1 MKTKLVAAI
10 MGLAAFASSAS
21 VTISDVIVRQQW
33 PWNGK
38 VNIDY
43 VLSDPSGGEHDINVV
58 LRNADQVIT
67 NEYGSLTGDLF
78 GVKSG
83 AHRIVWDPQFNSP
96 AYADKVMADF
106 SVTLSTDDDAAAYMV
121 IDLSG
126 GAGAAQFPVTFT
138 NRPPADGWNQDVYK
152 TTKLVLRHIPAGS
165 FRMGSPDDDE
175 IGHSTSREKLH
186 TVTFTNDFYIGVFEM
201 SYAQYSNI
209 VHTVEEYS
217 AGAAGSKT
225 AIGYVTTGMLRG
237 AGTVSDKKNYYAIET
252 DSFFGRFNDKFSFTG
267 KYAGYAFDL
276 PTMSQWE
283 YACRAGTTGAWN
295 DGTTIT
301 NSTTDAQLGRIAWYR
316 QNTSLWPKEIGTK
329 SVANNFGL
337 YDMHGNVAEL
347 CVDKPKGGSGAIWW
361 TEESLVEPLCQT
373 DAWSWNNVNRGGNV
387 QTYASACRSASTSSN
402 NDANGAKDL
411 GFRMA
416 FIYNRFANP

>member
-1 MKTKLVAAI
+1 MKAKLIAAI

-152 TTKLVLRHIPAGS
+152 RTKLVLRRIPATT
-165 FRMGSPDDDE
+165 FR
-175 IGHSTSREKLH
+175 
-186 TVTFTNDFYIGVFEM
+186 
-201 SYAQYSNI
+201 
-209 VHTVEEYS
+209 
-217 AGAAGSKT
+217 
-225 AIGYVTTGMLRG
+225 TGMT
-237 AGTVSDKKNYYAIET
+237 AA
-252 DSFFGRFNDKFSFTG
+252 
-267 KYAGYAFDL
+267 
-276 PTMSQWE
+276 
-283 YACRAGTTGAWN
+283 
-295 DGTTIT
+295 
-301 NSTTDAQLGRIAWYR
+301 
-316 QNTSLWPKEIGTK
+316 EI
-329 SVANNFGL
+329 
-337 YDMHGNVAEL
+337 
-347 CVDKPKGGSGAIWW
+347 
-361 TEESLVEPLCQT
+361 
-373 DAWSWNNVNRGGNV
+373 
-387 QTYASACRSASTSSN
+387 
-402 NDANGAKDL
+402 
-411 GFRMA
+411 
-416 FIYNRFANP
+416 